1 MSGELY
7 EGKEV
12 KMKASTF
19 FSSVFGGRTVV
30 LACLFFLAGCA
41 YELPAQPTIFV
52 TKKTPDNLQ
61 KLLKKR
67 KIFQGHIAVLGG
79 QILRRVDTPV
89 GRYFL
94 IRDLP
99 LGDNSY
105 PEPPSSPIRIRKPL
119 AEEAFILFAPSLR
132 MMGHTKPATNK
143 EQSAFVVFGR
153 HNNKTVVIGP
163 GHLVTAVGE
172 VRGMVPFPR
181 DKTKTRY
188 LLLVS
193 HYIMLWS
200 RAETEDYPLVLKK

>member
-1 MSGELY
+1 
-7 EGKEV
+7 
-12 KMKASTF
+12 MKVSSL
-19 FSSVFGGRTVV
+19 FSSLFASRSIV
-30 LACLFFLAGCA
+30 LACLFFLGGCD

-52 TKKTPDNLQ
+52 TKKMPDNLRE
-61 KLLKKR
+61 LLR
-67 KIFQGHIAVLGG
+67 ERVAFQGRIAVLGG

-105 PEPPSSPIRIRKPL
+105 PVPPSSPIRIRKPPV
-119 AEEAFILFAPSLR
+119 EEAFILFAPSLR
-132 MMGHTKPATNK
+132 MMGHTKPATNR

-153 HNNKTVVIGP
+153 HNNKTVAIGP

-172 VRGMVPFPR
+172 VRGMIPFPR
-181 DKTKTRY
+181 DRTKARY

-200 RAETEDYPLVLKK
+200 GAETEDYPLVLRK